1 MTSDKFKGKF
11 QGLHLPKE
19 VIDKIFNK
27 NTIKWYKLPVNELNL
42 SVTLHTYLKKL
53 TLRNK

>member
-42 SVTLHTYLKKL
+42 SVTLHTYLNKL